1 MPQLQDALAKD
12 EKIIAED
19 NKTIQEVS
27 GCAGLPADVPCW
39 RSMVCRGSGGGRRGE
54 EVMMRHSVSRW
65 GEQESAEIEDLKK
78 KLKEAEVLGTLCLVS
93 SYLFCFCSLS
103 CSLSLA
109 SCLSLSLSRPL
120 WCVDVVF
127 EPWRC
132 WIDVGQDALAKSK
145 KLVEEKDK
153 TIEEVSGWAK
163 GGVK

>member
-1 MPQLQDALAKD
+1 LTSAYIYVYGVRASMLQLQDALAKD

-78 KLKEAEVLGTLCLVS
+78 KLKQTQVPGPAAVYNVERREV
-93 SYLFCFCSLS
+93 
-103 CSLSLA
+103 
-109 SCLSLSLSRPL
+109 
-120 WCVDVVF
+120 
-127 EPWRC
+127 
-132 WIDVGQDALAKSK
+132 QK
-145 KLVEEKDK
+145 
-153 TIEEVSGWAK
+153 
-163 GGVK
+163 